1 MLGNQIVN
9 LFVDRSEL
17 TQSQRF
23 MRRIEPVLDYVEV
36 GAYRVQVQIIEV
48 MVSVYC
54 PARPRIETL
63 FGITQNWSAKA
74 EYLYVNLNN
83 SQFALTGV
91 PNGYQF
97 SVVRLGV
104 NYTYQT
110 SYRNLDVLDPDVRV
124 PAYGLLNLSAGWER
138 IMGTPIDLE
147 LYARNVTNKLYVIG
161 MGNYYYSLGFTTNV
175 YGEPRM
181 FGGSLTY
188 HFGK

>member
-1 MLGNQIVN
+1 VRLPLG
-9 LFVDRSEL
+9 L
-17 TQSQRF
+17 TFSGTYSYTDSHYGTFLTDQGDF
-23 MRRIEPVLDYVEV
+23 TGFPLPYTPKHK
-36 GAYRVQVQIIEV
+36 
-48 MVSVYC
+48 VS
-54 PARPRIETL
+54 AT
-63 FGITQNWSAKA
+63 A
-74 EYLYVNLNN
+74 EYARSLG
-83 SQFALTGV
+83 AE
-91 PNGYQF
+91 NGDL
-97 SVVRLGV
+97 RLGV